1 MVRNKQAQL
10 PPILIV
16 AMGSS
21 KSVLS
26 VAAAVVAGPPLV
38 PESAMG
44 KVNDPCFTRIPHL
57 ETLHLQFILQCKEA
71 FRMRIFKMR
80 KSGLTP

>member
-1 MVRNKQAQL
+1 MFRLTRVTGKTINRWPMAHKQAQL
-10 PPILIV
+10 DGR

-38 PESAMG
+38 PESAM
-44 KVNDPCFTRIPHL
+44 V
-57 ETLHLQFILQCKEA
+57 
-71 FRMRIFKMR
+71 
-80 KSGLTP
+80 

>member
-44 KVNDPCFTRIPHL
+44 KVNDHCCVTRFPRL
-57 ETLHLQFILQCKEA
+57 ETLHVEFILHLQRG
-71 FRMRIFKMR
+71 FLDMNF
-80 KSGLTP
+80 

>member
-1 MVRNKQAQL
+1 MAHKQAQL
-10 PPILIV
+10 DGR

-21 KSVLS
+21 KSVLSSS

-44 KVNDPCFTRIPHL
+44 LVNDHCVARFPHL
-57 ETLHLQFILQCKEA
+57 ESLHVQFIFQ
-71 FRMRIFKMR
+71 
-80 KSGLTP
+80 

>member
-1 MVRNKQAQL
+1 MAHKQAQL
-10 PPILIV
+10 DGR

-38 PESAMG
+38 PESAIG
-44 KVNDPCFTRIPHL
+44 NLKVNDHCFTHFPQL
-57 ETLHLQFILQCKEA
+57 ET
-71 FRMRIFKMR
+71 
-80 KSGLTP
+80 